1 LIAGGVISG
10 VAAALILSRVLKSF
24 LFEVQPNDP
33 PTLIAVGLLFAG
45 VALLACWVPTR
56 RAARVN
62 PLEALR
68 YE

>member
-1 LIAGGVISG
+1 
-10 VAAALILSRVLKSF
+10 
-24 LFEVQPNDP
+24 LF
-33 PTLIAVGLLFAG
+33 TA
-45 VALLACWVPTR
+45 VALLACWVPMR